1 MQGNVRIKAFKTRCE
16 TLLAQFKAL
25 VDQIPQSRPRD
36 IFKRQGFKCLMSLQE
51 CHLPPLITPEVV
63 AFSKSLKAIAAN
75 TGEFELFDQLF
86 RVISTTLRDADNSP
100 TPQIAS
106 LLAAQCNEILSN
118 HGHLLS
124 PVVVNILKA
133 QGEAAFKRVS
143 EAASED
149 IGRPASRKPFIESE
163 GWMAQLVDTVSDF
176 VHKRWGASEDE
187 SIDAE
192 GIPQVQGGPSTAF
205 DFIASVN
212 PALAGT
218 MKDFMTSVQVEL
230 VGVPLKGPQLLA
242 LQRLLRSE
250 LYIVNQLKKSCQGA
264 TRSESEM
271 KIREMFT
278 THVDLLW
285 PFLTDDLDPKVCK
298 ALKEKRTRT
307 FTTLNQ
313 TSTLWSLI
321 EKAKKLTSDPR
332 VLAVC
337 SVILLSKYFSGAEGA
352 SIPDTSVDTS
362 NYSLI
367 KVTQN
372 DWKYLV
378 CPVLNLGRNTM
389 DYWYEPI
396 GEHGPR
402 QLYMCV
408 DKSSRMADKV
418 VQIWRDMRKNQSLCT
433 SDIYKRAESTFQV
446 NSAYQSQIPVPLPID
461 FDCSEVMRK
470 ELRRVDDS
478 IGELYCP
485 LGEQSWQVPVN
496 IDPEGYPFTYCVDSN
511 PVDTRALDTEVAE
524 FLNSTHDV
532 AQYKQLQCRPSTA
545 TDLTQGISSKLAIGN
560 AKLTHTP
567 LDVLTVES
575 EDIGVWWKHCR
586 YSEKFRHFVT
596 KEMYAEYQRRYATTQ
611 GVITEAA
618 LPIELST
625 QTTHSVTE
633 PSVLEPSV
641 TPLDTEL
648 TPSTQSPPSSTYILG
663 PLSSTLPPGKHSA
676 IKVDNVTYGL
686 YERTSSGI
694 IAVQNETYTPTAEP
708 PHTAP
713 PTQPTTI
720 DFTYPIYPAVVMSN
734 STAVSQVVSQTV
746 PWMYRLANAV
756 WSQYVVDSTMA
767 VLPYAASA
775 SVLAAIAGAVYCRCN
790 CWSGLLPL
798 QSSTRKRWRCQPT
811 YQPT

>member
-1 MQGNVRIKAFKTRCE
+1 MSSRNLRVPVHKSNHKCLGTVAICAIIGSLSANGPHVECHAEESKNPLLVTLTSNSGGRENASKPINLGAPQSVTNTTLPPLESPIIKTFTLHMDMLLESSDSLLKTKLLNFKENVWPKVESILQGGEIDSVEDIKSHWRQFELLLKDTNDAFLQEGALVLTLVMGETELASEFDANVEGMEMCISDRIRKESLPKRTKSLLLEIRNELLQGRKEVQKILKSEVQDDKRIEALKTRCE

-25 VDQIPQSRPRD
+25 VDQTPQSRSQD
-36 IFKRQGFKCLMSLQE
+36 ILKRQGFRCLMSLQE
-51 CHLPPLITPEVV
+51 CHLPPVNTPEIV

-75 TGEFELFDQLF
+75 TSEFGLFNNLF
-86 RVISTTLRDADNSP
+86 RVIHTLRDADKSP

-106 LLAAQCNEILSN
+106 LLATQCSEILSQ

-124 PVVVNILKA
+124 PLVVEVLKA
-133 QGEAAFKRVS
+133 QGEVAIKHVS
-143 EAASED
+143 AAASGGP
-149 IGRPASRKPFIESE
+149 GRPASEPPFIESG

-176 VHKRWGASEDE
+176 VHEHWGAGWDE

-192 GIPQVQGGPSTAF
+192 GTPQAEGGPSTAF

-396 GEHGPR
+396 GEHGQR
-402 QLYMCV
+402 YLYMCV
-408 DKSSRMADKV
+408 NKTSRMADKV
-418 VQIWRDMRKNQSLCT
+418 MQLWRDMRNGQSLCT
-433 SDIYKRAESTFQV
+433 SDTYKRAESTFQV
-446 NSAYQSQIPVPLPID
+446 DFAYQPQIPVPFVPID
-461 FDCSEVMRK
+461 FSCSDVMRK
-470 ELRRVDDS
+470 RLE
-478 IGELYCP
+478 
-485 LGEQSWQVPVN
+485 
-496 IDPEGYPFTYCVDSN
+496 
-511 PVDTRALDTEVAE
+511 
-524 FLNSTHDV
+524 
-532 AQYKQLQCRPSTA
+532 
-545 TDLTQGISSKLAIGN
+545 
-560 AKLTHTP
+560 KLTRGS
-567 LDVLTVES
+567 VKFTV
-575 EDIGVWWKHCR
+575 VWVKT
-586 YSEKFRHFVT
+586 V
-596 KEMYAEYQRRYATTQ
+596 KE
-611 GVITEAA
+611 
-618 LPIELST
+618 
-625 QTTHSVTE
+625 
-633 PSVLEPSV
+633 
-641 TPLDTEL
+641 
-648 TPSTQSPPSSTYILG
+648 
-663 PLSSTLPPGKHSA
+663 
-676 IKVDNVTYGL
+676 
-686 YERTSSGI
+686 
-694 IAVQNETYTPTAEP
+694 
-708 PHTAP
+708 
-713 PTQPTTI
+713 
-720 DFTYPIYPAVVMSN
+720 
-734 STAVSQVVSQTV
+734 
-746 PWMYRLANAV
+746 
-756 WSQYVVDSTMA
+756 
-767 VLPYAASA
+767 
-775 SVLAAIAGAVYCRCN
+775 
-790 CWSGLLPL
+790 
-798 QSSTRKRWRCQPT
+798 
-811 YQPT
+811 